1 MENKSKGKKKTN
13 KPAAKTSKKKAVTKK
28 TEKSSKKKKTTKKDE
43 KGEDHIQDNEN
54 NENIEVVEQKEKNE
68 EEEVEYLKEKL
79 NQPLNKK
86 LLPPIEKNNED
97 QEQKEMNEEEE
108 KQIEENKEN
117 IPIINE
123 PVEKTESCVGTP
135 FFYDIGGLKTD
146 VEDKVKKINEENV
159 SQEKYKISLNNLLND
174 LNKILSENVEL
185 LYDEGED
192 SMKKKKM
199 ENINYLQ
206 NVLYNYQ
213 HQIKDA
219 REKNKTYKQHYELLM
234 KQDETR
240 LNQSAKEYEALI
252 EEKKN
257 DNNNLNKKISQLKQ
271 TSQLGRKKLEAYS
284 ENVKYPQDI
293 NNLSNQLKTLLKKKA
308 DYFSKLNKDIK
319 TLSIC
324 KKELETLEAF
334 YEKRKKE
341 KNFINPK
348 VEEDIKRLKEDLTGN
363 ETEIYNKVQTD
374 QAFIIRKQI
383 HQEKVNNVFKTPV
396 LNKPQKMKLKK
407 GNSLEPLA
415 LKAIRYDVRSGYNSR
430 RMNIVAKNK
439 SPTQNTYEKNNTSNN
454 NQIKKEILEEEDLSN
469 INYNNL
475 TDFEYRELLTKK
487 EHCYDVTAR
496 LEKSIKEA
504 MKMYTRK
511 IKEIKVT
518 LNSNSKKLSER
529 QEDNTK
535 LESEIEDLKRIL
547 SLTEEEAKLNNMNN
561 LNNNKLNE
569 KNKNN
574 IDEKELDSQKEYL
587 SPEYYQS
594 NKNKK
599 NMEKK
604 VLSNNDLT
612 GNELLNDLKGLNIDQ
627 TGPLI
632 SGQGGNKMSNI
643 NMKFPDL
650 SNIEEDKQD
659 KNNIVINNEF
669 DRSKAID
676 DIKKKYNIKK
686 ANVEENNDID
696 LDDNELNFDEKINSN
711 NKKEKE
717 NLEDINDENKFF
729 KENENILKNEEIGQ
743 YEPPIDN
750 EIEMDNINNNKEL
763 EENNKDQLIENDKKD
778 LDEVNYKK
786 EKEKEKEEMN
796 ENNNN
801 NNNRYEN
808 YINRNV
814 SNRNENNNIDNF
826 EQKKKGEN
834 IVEPE
839 INKEIDNNI
848 EENKESIKDNQ
859 NLDNNNEEEKK
870 EPENYEQEE
879 DILDNKKQ
887 ENSGEKNKEEGNNE
901 EIKDNIN
908 NNPENIEN
916 RNENNEINENEDRE
930 EQKDN
935 EPIEENK
942 ESKNN
947 MEINNE
953 EMKVEN
959 EEKIITKENQEKKEL
974 ENEYINERE
983 NQNNEKNEEIE
994 EGKIN
999 SNENDNIEKKGEN
1012 LEKEND
1018 EKNLEEEEGKKEEIK
1033 AKNEEKAEKLPENK
1047 EENNEKEKEDI
1058 EENKEEK
1065 KEEIENNNEENKEEN
1080 NNEENKENVDDKK
1093 EENEE
1098 IRGEKLEGETEPKTE
1113 EKKEEITDE
1122 KKEENK
1128 KADDEL
1134 DVEDLQI

>member
-1 MENKSKGKKKTN
+1 MAPAKKT
-13 KPAAKTSKKKAVTKK
+13 AKTSKKKAVTKK
-28 TEKSSKKKKTTKKDE
+28 IEKSSKKKKTTKKDE
-43 KGEDHIQDNEN
+43 KEEDHIQDNEN

-97 QEQKEMNEEEE
+97 EEQKELNEGEE
-108 KQIEENKEN
+108 KQEEENKEN

-146 VEDKVKKINEENV
+146 VEEKVKKINEENV

-185 LYDEGED
+185 LYDDEGED

-826 EQKKKGEN
+826 EQKEKEEN

-901 EIKDNIN
+901 EIKNNIN

-1012 LEKEND
+1012 LEKD

-1033 AKNEEKAEKLPENK
+1033 DKNEEKEEKLPENK

-1080 NNEENKENVDDKK
+1080 NNEENKENMDDKK